1 MRILKKIIYG
11 VIFCVS
17 IIVLRDNVYADNN
30 INIMKQPV
38 PIIGQEGDEVTWTI
52 SAKGENLSYQWQYS
66 ADGGKTWN
74 NFGGATTA
82 KLTRTLKSIWN
93 GWKVRCAIKD
103 SGENTVI
110 SDEVT
115 ITVSNTV
122 ITKQPESRTGC
133 EGDEVTWTIS
143 AKGENLSYQWQY
155 SADGGKTW
163 NNFGGATTAKLTRT
177 LKSIWNGWKVRC
189 AIKDSGEN
197 TVISDE
203 VTITV
208 SNTVITKQPES
219 RTGCEGDEVTWTIS
233 AKGENLSY
241 QWQYSADGGKTW
253 NNFGGATTAKLT
265 RTLKSI
271 WNGWK
276 VRCAIKDSGENTVI
290 SDEVTITVSN
300 TVITK
305 QPESRTGCEGDEVTW
320 TISAKGENLSY
331 QWQYSADGGKTWNN
345 FGGATTAKLTR
356 TLKGIWNGWKIRC
369 VIRDKV
375 NITIVSNNVNVIISE
390 RWELPIIK
398 DTGAIPQC
406 G

>member
-93 GWKVRCAIKD
+93 GWKVRCAIK
-103 SGENTVI
+103 G
-110 SDEVT
+110 
-115 ITVSNTV
+115 
-122 ITKQPESRTGC
+122 
-133 EGDEVTWTIS
+133 
-143 AKGENLSYQWQY
+143 
-155 SADGGKTW
+155 
-163 NNFGGATTAKLTRT
+163 
-177 LKSIWNGWKVRC
+177 
-189 AIKDSGEN
+189 
-197 TVISDE
+197 
-203 VTITV
+203 
-208 SNTVITKQPES
+208 
-219 RTGCEGDEVTWTIS
+219 
-233 AKGENLSY
+233 
-241 QWQYSADGGKTW
+241 
-253 NNFGGATTAKLT
+253 
-265 RTLKSI
+265 
-271 WNGWK
+271 
-276 VRCAIKDSGENTVI
+276 SGENTVI